1 MATKILIVD
10 DEPMI
15 CEGLSQTIDWESID
29 VEVKGIAY
37 DGLQAL
43 EILNEHKIDI
53 VLTDITMPNMDGL
66 ALTEELTALHPYVE
80 VIMFSGYDEF
90 EYARQ
95 ALRLGVNDFLLKPID
110 IEELLSIVK
119 RLQHKKSFSENNYS
133 DLREQ
138 LKLTIQKQLF
148 RHYITTEEINRW
160 EKHYKSCCVVVA
172 EIKEYARGKEKI
184 EQEGQKEHLMAMIEE
199 KIAVWSQ
206 QFIRIWKHENE
217 WIYVCCGDDSS
228 LSVTEDHL
236 EKLQKQVEAKGIKM
250 QAALSAPGS
259 FQDIRVLYEQ
269 ADTLLTLIR
278 GTTKGVTVGGNDELQ
293 EASFSASKAFKDQLA
308 VCIMGGQ
315 AAEAKELVQEVFDEL
330 IEKDTAVDPVFR
342 IMRELE
348 VVIKNKVFSQ
358 VQERT
363 FDINE
368 FKLQQDVDTRIY
380 NTPEDIQS
388 FFMEDMLRMAG
399 ALSNR
404 KETNW
409 IIDQVLYY
417 MKHNYQHDLQAKAI
431 AETHFITPNYFSILF
446 KQETGLSFSDYLNTL
461 RIEKASELLLT
472 TSNRV
477 FEIAEYVGY
486 SEYKYF
492 VKVFKKYKGTTPTQY
507 RAMNTTNTQ

>member
-1 MATKILIVD
+1 MTTKILIVD

-15 CEGLSQTIDWESID
+15 CEGLSQTIDWESIG

-37 DGLQAL
+37 DGLEAL
-43 EILNEHKIDI
+43 NILKEQKIDI

-66 ALTEELTALHPYVE
+66 ALTEELTALHSDIE

-110 IEELLSIVK
+110 IEELLKIVK
-119 RLQHKKSFSENNYS
+119 RLQDKKTYMGEEPN
-133 DLREQ
+133 DPREK
-138 LKLTIQKQLF
+138 LKLAVQKQLF
-148 RHYITTEEINRW
+148 RHNITAEEMVRW
-160 EKHYKSCCVVVA
+160 DEQYESYYVVIA
-172 EIKEYARGKEKI
+172 EIKGYSLGKERI
-184 EQEGQKEHLMAMIEE
+184 EKEGQKEQLMQMIEE
-199 KIAVWSQ
+199 KLEAWTR
-206 QFIRIWKHENE
+206 QFVRIWKHENE
-217 WIYVCCGDDSS
+217 WIYICCGGDSDPS
-228 LSVTEDHL
+228 IKKERIM
-236 EKLQKQVEAKGIKM
+236 KLQKQIGENGIDI
-250 QAALSAPGS
+250 QAAVSASGP
-259 FQDIRVLYEQ
+259 FQDIRMLYEQ
-269 ADTLLTLIR
+269 ADTFLAIIR
-278 GTTKGVTVGGNDELQ
+278 GTSNSVTDEPNEKIKDLPLPV
-293 EASFSASKAFKDQLA
+293 SKAFKDQLA
-308 VCIMGGQ
+308 VFIMEGQ
-315 AAEAKELVQEVFDEL
+315 TTEAKELIQEVFDEL
-330 IEKDTAVDPVFR
+330 IEKDTAVEPAVR
-342 IMRELE
+342 MTRELE
-348 VVIKNKVFSQ
+348 VVIKNKVFSHL
-358 VQERT
+358 QERI

-368 FKLQQDVDTRIY
+368 FKLQQDLDTRIY
-380 NTPEDIQS
+380 NTVEDIQS

-409 IIDQVLYY
+409 IIDQVLRY
-417 MKHNYQHDLQAKAI
+417 MKYNYQHDLQAKTI
-431 AETHFITPNYFSILF
+431 AEDHFITPNYFSILF

-461 RIEKASELLLT
+461 RIEQASELLVT